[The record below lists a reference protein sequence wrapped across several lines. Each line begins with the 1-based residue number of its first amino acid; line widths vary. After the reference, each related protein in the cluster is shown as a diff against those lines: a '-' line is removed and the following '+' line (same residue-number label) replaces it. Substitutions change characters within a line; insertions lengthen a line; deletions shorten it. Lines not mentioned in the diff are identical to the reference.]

1 VLTSARG
8 SGEAMTSRGHDVVCI
23 SSIDW
28 DFIWQGH
35 QEIMSTLAGEGHRVL
50 FVENTGVRAPT
61 ARDLP
66 RLGQRI
72 RNWSR
77 GTKGFREERPNLFV
91 YSPLLIPLPY
101 SRLARAVNR
110 LLLVR
115 ALRRWMRAIR
125 FDRPI
130 VWTFLPTPIVLD
142 LIDAID
148 PEVTIY
154 YCIDDLSA
162 SSPGARRIVSSEER
176 LFKRADLVFVTS
188 EKLRER
194 AARVSGSV
202 HLFPFGV
209 NFEQFDSIRRA
220 SHVPPSDLQAL
231 KRPLI
236 GYVGGLHQWVDQD
249 LIVSVASR
257 LPEATFALVGPAQV
271 DVSALA
277 RCANVRLLGQ
287 RPHNLVPHYVRSFDV
302 AIVPYRL
309 ADYTLNVYPTK
320 LNEYLVMGVPVVA
333 TDLPEIRRFNGRH
346 GNVVEVAS
354 DAAAFAAA
362 VRRALNDSSPPE
374 VERRVAAAHANS
386 WNSRIAAMTRLVDDA
401 IACRQA
407 PRQGWEKT
415 LRGVYR
421 HARIRAAQSV
431 LAVALIFVIV
441 FYTNAVW
448 WAAAPLK
455 VTAPVRPADAIV
467 VFAGGVGESGKA
479 GGGTQERIQHAIDLY
494 RTGGNTHLVLSSG
507 YVYSFPEAEVMRTLA
522 VDHGVPPDAIVLERR
537 ATNTYQ
543 NVTHVHDIL
552 QQRGWTSVLLVSS
565 PYHMRRALL
574 VWRKAAPGIHVIPA
588 PPPRSQFYDHVSGA
602 SLEQVRAVLHEYLA
616 IAVYWRRGW
625 I

>member
-1 VLTSARG
+1 
-8 SGEAMTSRGHDVVCI
+8 MTASRRDIICI

-61 ARDLP
+61 PRDLP

-72 RNWSR
+72 RNWWR
-77 GTKGFREERPNLFV
+77 GTKGFREERPNLYV
-91 YSPLLIPLPY
+91 YSPLLVPLPY
-101 SRLARAVNR
+101 SRIARAVNR

-115 ALRRWMRAIR
+115 AIRRWMRATR

-130 VWTFLPTPIVLD
+130 VWTFLPTPVALD
-142 LIDAID
+142 LIDAIG
-148 PEVTIY
+148 PELTIY

-162 SSPGARRIVSSEER
+162 SSPGARRIVSSEQR
-176 LFKRADLVFVTS
+176 LFRQADLVFVTS

-194 AARVSGSV
+194 AARVSNRV

-209 NFEQFDSIRRA
+209 NFEQFDRVRQEP
-220 SHVPPSDLQAL
+220 HVPPQDVQAL
-231 KRPLI
+231 TPPVI

-249 LIVSVASR
+249 LIVALSLR
-257 LPEATFALVGPAQV
+257 MPDATFALVGPAQT

-277 RCANVRLLGQ
+277 RCPNVRLLGQ
-287 RPHNLVPHYVRSFDV
+287 RPHELVPRYVRSFDV
-302 AIVPYRL
+302 GIVPYRV
-309 ADYTLNVYPTK
+309 AEYTLNVYPTK

-333 TDLPEIRRFNGRH
+333 TDLPEIRRYNGLH
-346 GNVVEVAS
+346 GDVVDVAS
-354 DAAAFAAA
+354 DAETFAAA
-362 VRRALNDSSPPE
+362 IRRALNDSSAPD
-374 VERRVAAAHANS
+374 VARRVAAAHANS
-386 WNSRIAAMTRLVDDA
+386 WTSRIAAMNRLIDEA
-401 IACRQA
+401 IERRDA
-407 PRQGWEKT
+407 PRQRWEET
-415 LRGVYR
+415 LRRVYR
-421 HARIRAAQSV
+421 QARMRAIQSV
-431 LAVALIFVIV
+431 FAVALAFVIV

-448 WAAAPLK
+448 WAAAPLR
-455 VTAPVRPADAIV
+455 VTSPLEVSDVIV

-494 RTGGNTHLVLSSG
+494 ATGRSRHLVLSSG

-522 VDHGVPPDAIVLERR
+522 VDRGVPPEAIVLEQRS
-537 ATNTYQ
+537 TNTFQ
-543 NVTHVHDIL
+543 NVTFVHEIL
-552 QQRGWTSVLLVSS
+552 RDRGWTSVLLVSS

-574 VWRKAAPGIHVIPA
+574 VWRKVAPGIRVIPA

-616 IAVYWRRGW
+616 IVVYWHRGW